1 MTTRRKKL
9 SFVFAG
15 LLIVTLLAAV
25 VGCQQATPTAEPA
38 EEPTEAPAEEPT
50 EVPAEEEEAGG
61 QLQLAGSSTVQ
72 PLAQALAEAFM
83 AQNPDVAI
91 DIQGGGSSVG
101 VKSAAEGTTPI
112 GNASRALKDSE
123 MEEYPDLIAHTI
135 ARDGIAIAVH
145 PDVPVSGVST
155 DEVRQVFAGEITN
168 WSELGGPD
176 ENIIVVSREEGSGTR
191 GAFEDMV
198 MGESLVVDTALLQPS
213 NGAVK
218 TTVAST
224 PFSMGFVS
232 FGYLDESVKALA
244 VDGVEATVANAMSD
258 AYPVVRPLNMI
269 TNGEPTG
276 LAKAFLDFIFSD
288 EGQAIVAED
297 YIPVN

>member
-9 SFVFAG
+9 SFVLPG

-38 EEPTEAPAEEPT
+38 EEPAEAPAEEPT
-50 EVPAEEEEAGG
+50 AAPAEEEEASG

-91 DIQGGGSSVG
+91 DVQGGGSSVG

-145 PDVPVSGVST
+145 PDVPVDGVST

-176 ENIIVVSREEGSGTR
+176 ENIVVVSREEGSGT
-191 GAFEDMV
+191 
-198 MGESLVVDTALLQPS
+198 
-213 NGAVK
+213 
-218 TTVAST
+218 
-224 PFSMGFVS
+224 
-232 FGYLDESVKALA
+232 
-244 VDGVEATVANAMSD
+244 
-258 AYPVVRPLNMI
+258 
-269 TNGEPTG
+269 
-276 LAKAFLDFIFSD
+276 
-288 EGQAIVAED
+288 
-297 YIPVN
+297 